1 MGKYMTLEQQRTDQ
15 GASMEFVQE
24 FASDVLAGLSSAKK
38 FLHFKYLYD
47 KEGSNLFEQI
57 CDQPE
62 YYPTRTEAAIMQKYS
77 SQISELVVENNSKD
91 DDYRAPA
98 IDGIIGDHDDDR
110 IDDNSSGSCSGVSV
124 IELGSGSSTKTRIL
138 LTEILAKTKN
148 VCYFPIDISSNILRE
163 TESNLSLEFPQLY
176 VQGIPADYSHG
187 IRRVNRII
195 SEGYNNNNNNETAIP
210 QRKLV
215 LFLGSSIGN
224 FEPPES
230 VSFFKMLRREIT
242 ETTNDMLL
250 VGFDLVKDKDVLNA
264 AYNDEKGITAKFNL
278 NLLNRINIELNGEFD
293 LDKFEHKALY
303 NERLKRVEMYL
314 TSKVDQNVYIAK
326 LNRSFAFK
334 RGEEIH
340 TENSYKYDISQIADI
355 ASKSGFALRKCFMDD
370 KNWFCLAL
378 FQPI

>member
-1 MGKYMTLEQQRTDQ
+1 
-15 GASMEFVQE
+15 
-24 FASDVLAGLSSAKK
+24 
-38 FLHFKYLYD
+38 
-47 KEGSNLFEQI
+47 
-57 CDQPE
+57 
-62 YYPTRTEAAIMQKYS
+62 
-77 SQISELVVENNSKD
+77 
-91 DDYRAPA
+91 
-98 IDGIIGDHDDDR
+98 
-110 IDDNSSGSCSGVSV
+110 
-124 IELGSGSSTKTRIL
+124 
-138 LTEILAKTKN
+138 
-148 VCYFPIDISSNILRE
+148 
-163 TESNLSLEFPQLY
+163 
-176 VQGIPADYSHG
+176 
-187 IRRVNRII
+187 
-195 SEGYNNNNNNETAIP
+195 
-210 QRKLV
+210 
-215 LFLGSSIGN
+215 
-224 FEPPES
+224 
-230 VSFFKMLRREIT
+230 MLRREIT